1 MSIFITY
8 VITEH
13 TVSVFDHSMVVEFSV
28 KMKLIETVLSGLL
41 LYLFF
46 YSKIKNGLQ
55 TYIFNI
61 IIYTHEIYSIF
72 MVVASIN
79 ENCKD

>member
-13 TVSVFDHSMVVEFSV
+13 AVSVFDHSMVVEFSV
-28 KMKLIETVLSGLL
+28 KMKLIDAALSGIL

-46 YSKIKNGLQ
+46 YSKIKKRIANI
-55 TYIFNI
+55 YIQHYYI
-61 IIYTHEIYSIF
+61 HT
-72 MVVASIN
+72 
-79 ENCKD
+79 